1 MSIGMFFYLVDLVSN
16 LKVVLFIGLTVALVI
31 ILFWCMNCFLD
42 GSNFKDDI
50 EYIRL
55 KKAIKYTW
63 FPILITIL
71 LLAAFPSKQTMCI
84 IGGERAVYAIAE
96 NKDNKEVI
104 DLVKQ
109 ITIKKLK
116 ELAKDGE

>member
-1 MSIGMFFYLVDLVSN
+1 MSFGMFFYLADVIFAFKIILGICLIIIVIVILILGVCFLEDGHNEDDIESIRFRKAIRCTWLPV
-16 LKVVLFIGLTVALVI
+16 ITI
-31 ILFWCMNCFLD
+31 ILFLV
-42 GSNFKDDI
+42 
-50 EYIRL
+50 
-55 KKAIKYTW
+55 
-63 FPILITIL
+63 L
-71 LLAAFPSKQTMCI
+71 LPNKQTMYI
-84 IGGERAVYAIAE
+84 IGGEKAVYAIVE